1 MHLPERNLQAVAAAD
16 VELMQLR
23 AREGEL
29 TRQDIDHQLTSRNSC
44 RLST

>member
-1 MHLPERNLQAVAAAD
+1 MHLLERNLQAVAAAD

-29 TRQDIDHQLTSRNSC
+29 TRHDIDHQLTSSNRC